1 MNALVSNVLTQVFIT
16 LIAVSGIYVLTGL
29 TGMFSLGQAAFMAIG
44 SYVSGLL
51 VIRAHVPFAL
61 AALLAVAGA
70 TLIGYVIGYPVVR
83 LRRDYISLVTLG
95 FGEAIAALLN
105 RMTTL
110 TGGASGLTG
119 IPRLVGLPLAFVS
132 AVLAIALAAF
142 FKTSKYGRQCIAL
155 KGDELAAKAM
165 GINVT
170 RVKMIAFLLSV
181 ALTSYSGV
189 LYAFYM
195 SYVDP
200 TGFGWKKSADWVIMV
215 FFGGVNSLTGSTL
228 GAFILS
234 ALPQAL
240 RGLQNYRYVIYAV
253 LVLLI
258 LNFKPSGLLG
268 EWELTPRNLQQA
280 FAKLGKGSLAC
291 VRHFQQ
297 RAGFGVAL
305 AEQQKVPR
313 QRLGQHHKVA
323 LGITVAHAGGRAGQF
338 ALADQPAQVGRFH
351 GCKVHYSIRSLI
363 LSSTAACALAP
374 ATACAA
380 VTYWNAS
387 FSPGRRPVVSS

>member
-1 MNALVSNVLTQVFIT
+1 MSALVSNILTQVFIT
-16 LIAVSGIYVLTGL
+16 LIAVAGVYVLTGL

-44 SYVSGLL
+44 AYASGLL
-51 VIRAHVPFAL
+51 VLRAHLPIAL
-61 AALLAVAGA
+61 ACVLAVVMA
-70 TLIGYVIGYPVVR
+70 TGVGFLIGYPVVR

-105 RMTTL
+105 RMTFL

-119 IPRLVGLPLAFVS
+119 IPRTVGSGITAVS
-132 AVLAIALAAF
+132 AVVVLTLVAF
-142 FKTSKYGRQCIAL
+142 FKNSKYGRQCIAL
-155 KGDELAAKAM
+155 RGDELAAKAM

-170 RVKMIAFLLSV
+170 KVKMTAFLLSV
-181 ALTSYSGV
+181 ALTSYSGC

-240 RGLQNYRYVIYAV
+240 RSLQSYRYVIYAV
-253 LVLLI
+253 LVLII

-268 EWELTPRNLQQA
+268 EWELSPRNIRAL
-280 FAKLGKGSLAC
+280 FTKRNKKTAKKE
-291 VRHFQQ
+291 V
-297 RAGFGVAL
+297 
-305 AEQQKVPR
+305 
-313 QRLGQHHKVA
+313 
-323 LGITVAHAGGRAGQF
+323 
-338 ALADQPAQVGRFH
+338 
-351 GCKVHYSIRSLI
+351 
-363 LSSTAACALAP
+363 
-374 ATACAA
+374 
-380 VTYWNAS
+380 
-387 FSPGRRPVVSS
+387 

>member
-1 MNALVSNVLTQVFIT
+1 MALLSNILTLVFIT
-16 LIAVSGIYVLTGL
+16 LIAVAGVYVLTGL

-44 SYVSGLL
+44 AYASGLL
-51 VIRAHVPFAL
+51 VVKAHLPLIPAIVL
-61 AALLAVAGA
+61 AVLLAVAV
-70 TLIGYVIGYPVVR
+70 GYLIGYPVVR

-105 RMTTL
+105 RMTSL
-110 TGGASGLTG
+110 TGGASGFTG
-119 IPRLVGLPLAFVS
+119 IPRKVGLGIAGVS
-132 AVLAIALAAF
+132 AAIAIVLVAF

-155 KGDELAAKAM
+155 RGDELAAKAM

-170 RVKMIAFLLSV
+170 RVKMTAFLLSV
-181 ALTSYSGV
+181 ALTAYSGC

-200 TGFGWKKSADWVIMV
+200 SGFGWKKSADWVIMV

-258 LNFKPSGLLG
+258 INFKPSGLLG
-268 EWELTPRNLQQA
+268 EWELTPTNI
-280 FAKLGKGSLAC
+280 K
-291 VRHFQQ
+291 
-297 RAGFGVAL
+297 
-305 AEQQKVPR
+305 
-313 QRLGQHHKVA
+313 
-323 LGITVAHAGGRAGQF
+323 
-338 ALADQPAQVGRFH
+338 
-351 GCKVHYSIRSLI
+351 RSLNSLRRR
-363 LSSTAACALAP
+363 LSKEKE
-374 ATACAA
+374 
-380 VTYWNAS
+380 
-387 FSPGRRPVVSS
+387 GR

>member
-1 MNALVSNVLTQVFIT
+1 M
-16 LIAVSGIYVLTGL
+16 
-29 TGMFSLGQAAFMAIG
+29 
-44 SYVSGLL
+44 
-51 VIRAHVPFAL
+51 
-61 AALLAVAGA
+61 
-70 TLIGYVIGYPVVR
+70 
-83 LRRDYISLVTLG
+83 
-95 FGEAIAALLN
+95 
-105 RMTTL
+105 
-110 TGGASGLTG
+110 
-119 IPRLVGLPLAFVS
+119 
-132 AVLAIALAAF
+132 LAIALAAF

-268 EWELTPRNLQQA
+268 EWELTPRNIQQA
-280 FAKLGKGSLAC
+280 FAKLGK
-291 VRHFQQ
+291 
-297 RAGFGVAL
+297 
-305 AEQQKVPR
+305 KN
-313 QRLGQHHKVA
+313 
-323 LGITVAHAGGRAGQF
+323 
-338 ALADQPAQVGRFH
+338 
-351 GCKVHYSIRSLI
+351 
-363 LSSTAACALAP
+363 TAKKE
-374 ATACAA
+374 
-380 VTYWNAS
+380 
-387 FSPGRRPVVSS
+387 G

>member
-1 MNALVSNVLTQVFIT
+1 MSALVTNVLTQVCIT
-16 LIAVSGIYVLTGL
+16 LIAVAGVYVLTGL

-44 SYVSGLL
+44 AYASGLL
-51 VIRAHVPFAL
+51 VIRLDVPFAL
-61 AALLAVAGA
+61 AALLAVVMA
-70 TLIGYVIGYPVVR
+70 TGIGYLIGYPVVR

-119 IPRLVGLPLAFVS
+119 IPRKVTLSIALVS
-132 AVLAIALAAF
+132 AIVAIALAAF
-142 FKTSKYGRQCIAL
+142 FKSSKYGRQCIAL

-165 GINVT
+165 GIHVT
-170 RVKMIAFLLSV
+170 RIKMIAFLLSV

-200 TGFGWKKSADWVIMV
+200 SGFGWKKSADWVIMV

-234 ALPQAL
+234 ALPQML
-240 RGLQNYRYVIYAV
+240 RDLQNYRYVIYAV

-268 EWELTPRNLQQA
+268 EWELTPRHI
-280 FAKLGKGSLAC
+280 
-291 VRHFQQ
+291 RDTY
-297 RAGFGVAL
+297 R
-305 AEQQKVPR
+305 
-313 QRLGQHHKVA
+313 RL
-323 LGITVAHAGGRAGQF
+323 
-338 ALADQPAQVGRFH
+338 
-351 GCKVHYSIRSLI
+351 RSKI
-363 LSSTAACALAP
+363 NTKKE
-374 ATACAA
+374 
-380 VTYWNAS
+380 
-387 FSPGRRPVVSS
+387 G

>member
-240 RGLQNYRYVIYAV
+240 R
-253 LVLLI
+253 
-258 LNFKPSGLLG
+258 
-268 EWELTPRNLQQA
+268 
-280 FAKLGKGSLAC
+280 
-291 VRHFQQ
+291 
-297 RAGFGVAL
+297 
-305 AEQQKVPR
+305 
-313 QRLGQHHKVA
+313 
-323 LGITVAHAGGRAGQF
+323 HAN
-338 ALADQPAQVGRFH
+338 VGRRGVRGADHRAARQAVRSAGRVGAYAPQYSTTFCQIGQKEHCQKGGVNH
-351 GCKVHYSIRSLI
+351 G
-363 LSSTAACALAP
+363 TAGSQEHL
-374 ATACAA
+374 
-380 VTYWNAS
+380 
-387 FSPGRRPVVSS
+387 

>member
-1 MNALVSNVLTQVFIT
+1 MSALVSNILTQVFIT
-16 LIAVSGIYVLTGL
+16 LIAVAGVYVLTGL

-44 SYVSGLL
+44 AYASGLL
-51 VIRAHVPFAL
+51 VLRAHLPIPL
-61 AALLAVAGA
+61 AWLLAVVLA
-70 TLIGYVIGYPVVR
+70 TGVGFLIGYPVVR

-105 RMTTL
+105 RMTFL

-119 IPRLVGLPLAFVS
+119 IPRTVGLGITAVS
-132 AVLAIALAAF
+132 AAVVLTLVAF
-142 FKTSKYGRQCIAL
+142 FKNSKYGRQCIAL
-155 KGDELAAKAM
+155 RGDELAAKAM

-170 RVKMIAFLLSV
+170 KVKMTAFLLSV
-181 ALTSYSGV
+181 ALTSYSGC

-240 RGLQNYRYVIYAV
+240 RSLQSYRYVIYAI
-253 LVLLI
+253 LVLII

-268 EWELTPRNLQQA
+268 EWELSPRNIRALFTKRNKKA
-280 FAKLGKGSLAC
+280 AKEE
-291 VRHFQQ
+291 V
-297 RAGFGVAL
+297 
-305 AEQQKVPR
+305 
-313 QRLGQHHKVA
+313 
-323 LGITVAHAGGRAGQF
+323 
-338 ALADQPAQVGRFH
+338 
-351 GCKVHYSIRSLI
+351 
-363 LSSTAACALAP
+363 
-374 ATACAA
+374 
-380 VTYWNAS
+380 
-387 FSPGRRPVVSS
+387 